1 MVGFYNFGLVIMSIL
16 IEDLTK
22 TFGESLILDHINL
35 EIKTGSL
42 IALLGPSGSGKSTL
56 LKLIAGLETPN
67 SGRIWLTGKDTNF
80 LSIQERQIGFVFQ
93 NYALFKHL
101 TVFQNIAYGLEIQQA
116 NKIQV
121 LYRVNELLQLI
132 QLENFADRY
141 PTQLSG
147 GQKQRVALA
156 RALAIEPKVLL
167 LDEPFGAL
175 DFQVRKDL
183 RNWIK
188 KLHEEVSMTTLFVT
202 HDQQEAMELAHE
214 IIILKNGRVEQA
226 GNPNELCD
234 QPLTDFVYK
243 FLSLRQ

>member
-1 MVGFYNFGLVIMSIL
+1 MSIL

-22 TFGESLILDHINL
+22 IFGKSLILDHINL

-56 LKLIAGLETPN
+56 LKLIAGLEDPN

-101 TVFQNIAYGLEIQQA
+101 TVFQNIAYGLEIQNA
-116 NKIQV
+116 NRIQV
-121 LYRVNELLQLI
+121 LHRVKELLQLI
-132 QLENFADRY
+132 QLENFSDRY
-141 PTQLSG
+141 PSQLSG

-188 KLHEEVSMTTLFVT
+188 KLHEEVSMTTVFVT

-214 IIILKNGRVEQA
+214 VVILKNGRVEQV
-226 GNPNELCD
+226 GNPQELCD
-234 QPLTDFVYK
+234 QPLTDFVHK

>member
-1 MVGFYNFGLVIMSIL
+1 MSIL
-16 IEDLTK
+16 IENLTK
-22 TFGESLILDHINL
+22 KFGTSLILDHINL

-56 LKLIAGLETPN
+56 LKLIAGLECPDG
-67 SGRIWLTGKDTNF
+67 GRIWLTGKNTNF

-116 NKIQV
+116 NKIQIRN
-121 LYRVNELLQLI
+121 RVQELLKLI
-132 QLENFADRY
+132 QLESFADRY
-141 PTQLSG
+141 PVQLSG
-147 GQKQRVALA
+147 GQKQRIALA

-183 RNWIK
+183 RNWLK

-214 IIILKNGRVEQA
+214 IIILKNGRIEQV
-226 GNPNELCD
+226 GSPHELCN

-243 FLSLRQ
+243 FLSLRH

>member
-1 MVGFYNFGLVIMSIL
+1 MSIL
-16 IEDLTK
+16 IENLTK
-22 TFGESLILDHINL
+22 TFGKSLILDHINL

-56 LKLIAGLETPN
+56 LKLIAGLDRPD
-67 SGRIWLTGKDTNF
+67 SGRIWLTGKDTNA

-101 TVFQNIAYGLEIQQA
+101 TAFQNIAYGLEIQKS
-116 NKIQV
+116 NKTQIAQ
-121 LYRVNELLQLI
+121 RVKELLQLI

-141 PTQLSG
+141 PVQLSG
-147 GQKQRVALA
+147 GQKQRIALA

-183 RNWIK
+183 RNWLK

-226 GNPNELCD
+226 GSPNELYD
-234 QPLTDFVYK
+234 QPLTNFVHK
-243 FLSLRQ
+243 FLTLRP

>member
-1 MVGFYNFGLVIMSIL
+1 MSIL
-16 IEDLTK
+16 IENLTK

-56 LKLIAGLETPN
+56 LKLIAGLERPN

-101 TVFQNIAYGLEIQQA
+101 TVFQNVAYGLEIQRE
-116 NKIQV
+116 NKMQV
-121 LYRVNELLQLI
+121 GHRVKELLQLI
-132 QLENFADRY
+132 QLKNFADRY
-141 PTQLSG
+141 PAQLSG
-147 GQKQRVALA
+147 GQKQRIALA

-183 RNWIK
+183 RNWLK
-188 KLHEEVSMTTLFVT
+188 KLHEEVSMTTIFVT

-226 GNPNELCD
+226 GSPHELYD
-234 QPLTDFVYK
+234 QPLTDFVYE

>member
-1 MVGFYNFGLVIMSIL
+1 MSIL

-22 TFGESLILDHINL
+22 KFGQLLILDHINL

-56 LKLIAGLETPN
+56 LKLIAGLDNPD
-67 SGRIWLTGKDTNF
+67 SGRIWLTGKNTN
-80 LSIQERQIGFVFQ
+80 LLRIQERQIGFVFQ

-101 TVFQNIAYGLEIQQA
+101 NVFQNIAYGLQIKNA
-116 NKIQV
+116 NKTQI
-121 LYRVNELLQLI
+121 LSRVQELLKLI
-132 QLENFADRY
+132 QLENFQNRY
-141 PTQLSG
+141 PHNLSG

-183 RNWIK
+183 RNWLK
-188 KLHEEVSMTTLFVT
+188 KLHEEVSVTTLFVT
-202 HDQQEAMELAHE
+202 HDQKEAMELAQE
-214 IIILKNGRVEQA
+214 IVILKQGKVEQI
-226 GNPNELCD
+226 GSPRELCD
-234 QPLTDFVYK
+234 QPITNFVYK

>member
-1 MVGFYNFGLVIMSIL
+1 MSIL

-22 TFGESLILDHINL
+22 LFDKSLILDRINL
-35 EIKTGSL
+35 EIKTGNL

-56 LKLIAGLETPN
+56 LKLIAGLEYPDM
-67 SGRIWLTGKDTNF
+67 GRIWLTGKNTSF

-101 TVFQNIAYGLEIQQA
+101 TVFQNIAYGLNIQRA
-116 NKIQV
+116 NKIQAN
-121 LYRVNELLQLI
+121 YRVQELLKLT

-141 PTQLSG
+141 PAQLSG
-147 GQKQRVALA
+147 GQKQRIALA
-156 RALAIEPKVLL
+156 RALAVEPKVLL

-183 RNWIK
+183 RNWLK
-188 KLHEEVSMTTLFVT
+188 KLHKEVSMTTLFVT
-202 HDQQEAMELAHE
+202 HDQEEAMELAHE
-214 IIILKNGRVEQA
+214 IIILKNGRIEQI
-226 GNPNELCD
+226 GSPNEIYD

-243 FLSLRQ
+243 FLSLRK

>member
-1 MVGFYNFGLVIMSIL
+1 MSIL

-22 TFGESLILDHINL
+22 NFGRSLILDHINL

-56 LKLIAGLETPN
+56 LKLVAGLEYQD

-80 LSIQERQIGFVFQ
+80 LSIQERRIGFVFQ

-101 TVFQNIAYGLEIQQA
+101 TVFENISYGLEIQRTNKTQIA
-116 NKIQV
+116 N
-121 LYRVNELLQLI
+121 RVQELLQLI
-132 QLENFADRY
+132 QLEDFADRY
-141 PTQLSG
+141 PAQLSG

-156 RALAIEPKVLL
+156 RALAVEPKVLL

-183 RNWIK
+183 RSWLK

-214 IIILKNGRVEQA
+214 IIILKKVEL
-226 GNPNELCD
+226 NKLVVRMSYMIS
-234 QPLTDFVYK
+234 PLQILFIH
-243 FLSLRQ
+243 FCL

>member
-1 MVGFYNFGLVIMSIL
+1 MSIL
-16 IEDLTK
+16 IENLTK
-22 TFGESLILDHINL
+22 KFGTSLILDHINL

-56 LKLIAGLETPN
+56 LKLIAGLECPDG
-67 SGRIWLTGKDTNF
+67 GRIWLTGKNTNF

-101 TVFQNIAYGLEIQQA
+101 TVSQNIAYGLETQQA
-116 NKIQV
+116 NKIQIRN
-121 LYRVNELLQLI
+121 RVQELLKLI
-132 QLENFADRY
+132 QLESFADRY
-141 PTQLSG
+141 PVQLSG
-147 GQKQRVALA
+147 GQKQRIALA

-183 RNWIK
+183 RNWLK

-214 IIILKNGRVEQA
+214 IIILKNGRIEQV
-226 GNPNELCD
+226 GSPHELCN

-243 FLSLRQ
+243 FLSLRH

>member
-1 MVGFYNFGLVIMSIL
+1 MSIL

-22 TFGESLILDHINL
+22 NFGRSLILDHINL

-56 LKLIAGLETPN
+56 LKLVAGLEYQD

-80 LSIQERQIGFVFQ
+80 LSIQERRIGFVFQ

-101 TVFQNIAYGLEIQQA
+101 TVFENISYGLEIQKT
-116 NKIQV
+116 NKTQIAH
-121 LYRVNELLQLI
+121 RVQELLQLI
-132 QLENFADRY
+132 QLEDFADRY
-141 PTQLSG
+141 PAQLSG

-156 RALAIEPKVLL
+156 RALAVEPKVLL

-183 RNWIK
+183 RSWLK
-188 KLHEEVSMTTLFVT
+188 KLHEELSMTT
-202 HDQQEAMELAHE
+202 
-214 IIILKNGRVEQA
+214 
-226 GNPNELCD
+226 
-234 QPLTDFVYK
+234 
-243 FLSLRQ
+243 

>member
-1 MVGFYNFGLVIMSIL
+1 MSIL

-22 TFGESLILDHINL
+22 LFDKSLILDRINL
-35 EIKTGSL
+35 EIKTGNL

-56 LKLIAGLETPN
+56 LKLIAGLEYPDM
-67 SGRIWLTGKDTNF
+67 GRIWLTGKNTSF

-101 TVFQNIAYGLEIQQA
+101 TVFQNIAYGLNIQRA
-116 NKIQV
+116 NKIQAN
-121 LYRVNELLQLI
+121 YRVQELLKLT

-141 PTQLSG
+141 PAQLSG
-147 GQKQRVALA
+147 GQKQRIALA
-156 RALAIEPKVLL
+156 RALAVEPKVLL

-183 RNWIK
+183 RNWLK
-188 KLHEEVSMTTLFVT
+188 KLHKEVSMTTLFVT
-202 HDQQEAMELAHE
+202 HDQEEAMELAHE
-214 IIILKNGRVEQA
+214 IIILKNGRIEQV
-226 GNPNELCD
+226 GSPNEIYD

-243 FLSLRQ
+243 FLSLRK

>member
-1 MVGFYNFGLVIMSIL
+1 MSIL

-22 TFGESLILDHINL
+22 NFGKISILDHINL

-56 LKLIAGLETPN
+56 LKLIAGLEYPD
-67 SGRIWLTGKDTNF
+67 SGSIWLASKNTKF

-101 TVFQNIAYGLEIQQA
+101 TVFQNIAYGLEIKRASKLQTI
-116 NKIQV
+116 N
-121 LYRVNELLQLI
+121 RVQDLLKLI
-132 QLENFADRY
+132 QLENFSDRY
-141 PTQLSG
+141 PKQLSG
-147 GQKQRVALA
+147 GQKQRIALA

-183 RNWIK
+183 RNWLK
-188 KLHEEVSMTTLFVT
+188 KLHEKVSMTTLFVT
-202 HDQQEAMELAHE
+202 HDQKEAMELAHE
-214 IIILKNGRVEQA
+214 IIILKNGKVEQV
-226 GNPNELCD
+226 GNPHELYD
-234 QPLTDFVYK
+234 QPLTNFVYQ
-243 FLSLRQ
+243 FLSLRR